1 MAFKL
6 LFAVLAAVLVA
17 LATLATP
24 AAAAEADSL
33 TATSNGRMLK
43 WGGYSRRYYY
53 YTTGSSGSGGT
64 TCFSCY
70 TNGYASNKKR

>member
-33 TATSNGRMLK
+33 TATSNMLK
-43 WGGYSRRYYY
+43 WGGYYSPCFYCGHGYGYY
-53 YTTGSSGSGGT
+53 GKKPKFKKGKGGY
-64 TCFSCY
+64 FW
-70 TNGYASNKKR
+70 